1 MPVSQT
7 GIFLNSLEVIVADLP
22 PEGGGADAELL
33 CGELAVAVI
42 LAKAGYDEITID
54 VVALGYVR
62 KERRWSGR
70 FRVDG
75 GFGCVR
81 P

>member
-1 MPVSQT
+1 M
-7 GIFLNSLEVIVADLP
+7 IVADLP

-33 CGELAVAVI
+33 CGELAVAMI
-42 LAKAGYDEITID
+42 FSEAGHEKIAVD
-54 VVALGYVR
+54 VVALRDVR
-62 KERRWSGR
+62 KERRWGGR
-70 FRVDG
+70 FRVYG